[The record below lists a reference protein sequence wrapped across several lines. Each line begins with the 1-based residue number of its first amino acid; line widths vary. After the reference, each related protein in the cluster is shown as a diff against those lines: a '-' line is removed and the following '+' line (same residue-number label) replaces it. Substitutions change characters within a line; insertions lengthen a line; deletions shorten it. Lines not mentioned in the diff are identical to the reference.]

1 LKLFLIAADK
11 KGEQPGKGKAEK
23 EETQPSHSK
32 DTQKEDTDPVEGMSE
47 NLSFS

>member
-11 KGEQPGKGKAEK
+11 GKQTGEGKAEK

-32 DTQKEDTDPVEGMSE
+32 DAQKETKDPVEGMSE